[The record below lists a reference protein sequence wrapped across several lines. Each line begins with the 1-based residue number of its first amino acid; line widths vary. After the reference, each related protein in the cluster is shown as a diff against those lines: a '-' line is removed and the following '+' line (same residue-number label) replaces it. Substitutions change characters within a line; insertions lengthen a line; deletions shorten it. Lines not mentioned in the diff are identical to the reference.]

1 MPAAIPLSLVAVALA
16 IAVLARTAAA
26 LDAVELNLR
35 HAVTTIRA
43 LRRELR
49 EAGVL
54 AEAVGRDAAGGEATL
69 GLLETF
75 KTGPG
80 ALHQDG

>member
-1 MPAAIPLSLVAVALA
+1 MSAAVALSLVAVALA

-35 HAVTTIRA
+35 HAVTTLRA
-43 LRRELR
+43 LRRGLA

-54 AEAVGRDAAGGEATL
+54 AEAVGRDAVAGEATL

-75 KTGPG
+75 KTPPG
-80 ALHQDG
+80 APQDR